1 MFKYQVSS
9 ISSQAF
15 SASIT
20 DIGSVMCLTDWISSS
35 LPANGSRASIGED
48 LVAMT
53 KSCLQARYLPRH
65 SDSSGTRK
73 MKRLL
78 SAMPTNIYP
87 INGSIHDG
95 CRQWIDMEKPELES
109 STTSSTKR
117 PRIEVV

>member
-20 DIGSVMCLTDWISSS
+20 DIGSVMCLSDWISSS
-35 LPANGSRASIGED
+35 PPAYGSSASIGED
-48 LVAMT
+48 LT
-53 KSCLQARYLPRH
+53 KSCLEPRYLIRQN
-65 SDSSGTRK
+65 DSYGTRK
-73 MKRLL
+73 VKRLL
-78 SAMPTNIYP
+78 SAMPLNIYP
-87 INGSIHDG
+87 VNGGIHDG
-95 CRQWIDMEKPELES
+95 YSRWTDMEKPELEP

>member
-1 MFKYQVSS
+1 
-9 ISSQAF
+9 
-15 SASIT
+15 
-20 DIGSVMCLTDWISSS
+20 MCLTDWISSS